1 MNWNHGHFVVNDELP
16 FASFSSLLRNFGV
29 GNKDSDDND
38 DFDDDYVDF
47 DDDDDVKKTQ
57 PTHL

>member
-1 MNWNHGHFVVNDELP
+1 VVNGELP
-16 FASFSSLLRNFGV
+16 CASFSWLLHNFGV
-29 GNKDSDDND
+29 GNNYSDDND
-38 DFDDDYVDF
+38 DFDCDDDD

>member
-1 MNWNHGHFVVNDELP
+1 VVNDELP